1 MNRFYSHLNGQI
13 SLTRSRGVYT
23 ERTLKM
29 AALLLRRAWQIK
41 SLQKAYKKRGFL
53 QRDFHVTKLEV
64 ARQPEAEAFQR
75 RNDTL
80 IRQNKPTES
89 ERGGGGVV
97 GGARVRRKRA
107 EERERLD
114 DSLLREETPV

>member
-1 MNRFYSHLNGQI
+1 M
-13 SLTRSRGVYT
+13 YT

-89 ERGGGGVV
+89 ERGGGGGVV

>member
-1 MNRFYSHLNGQI
+1 M
-13 SLTRSRGVYT
+13 TKSRGVYT

-29 AALLLRRAWQIK
+29 AALLLRRLWQIK
-41 SLQKAYKKRGFL
+41 ALQKAFKKRGFA

-64 ARQPEAEAFQR
+64 ARQPEADAFQR

-89 ERGGGGVV
+89 DRGV
-97 GGARVRRKRA
+97 GMRMRRKRA
-107 EERERLD
+107 GTDTED
-114 DSLLREETPV
+114 NSLKEETPV

>member
-1 MNRFYSHLNGQI
+1 M
-13 SLTRSRGVYT
+13 YT

-89 ERGGGGVV
+89 DRGVGG